1 MTTEKDSMEAL
12 DGFIH
17 SWQETPQQ
25 TKSAFLRLHE
35 HLAAQADLTF
45 TFIARPGVS
54 YSLRAT
60 HRNQQDKPLFVL
72 IDVID
77 DDPDNRWLSVC
88 FYQTMIS
95 DPEERGD
102 LIPQGLLGEDGY
114 CFDVEAGE
122 DDLLDYLKARL
133 TEAYRSAAQTA
144 R

>member
-1 MTTEKDSMEAL
+1 MTDEASNRTL
-12 DGFIH
+12 EDFID

-25 TKSAFLRLHE
+25 NKKAFLRLKE
-35 HLAAQADLTF
+35 HLETEDGLKF
-45 TFIARPGVS
+45 TFNARPGVS

-60 HRNQQDKPLFVL
+60 HRRQQDKPLFAL

-88 FYQTMIS
+88 FYQSMIT
-95 DPEERGD
+95 DPEQRGD

-114 CFDVEAGE
+114 CFDVEAWDE
-122 DDLLDYLKARL
+122 DLVNYLQTRL
-133 TEAYRSAAQTA
+133 SEACRNAAQEP